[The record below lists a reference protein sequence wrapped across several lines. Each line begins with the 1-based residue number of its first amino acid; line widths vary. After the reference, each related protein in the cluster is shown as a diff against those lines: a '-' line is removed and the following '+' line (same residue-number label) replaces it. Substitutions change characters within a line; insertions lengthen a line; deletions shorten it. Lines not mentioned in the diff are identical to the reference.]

1 MKPTKNYQRD
11 AFTLIELL
19 VVIAIIAILAGML
32 LPALSKAKE
41 RAHTAQCAN
50 QLRQLGTAMQMYG
63 DDANEF
69 LPQAN
74 GSVPWTNSAP
84 VPWLRALVDY
94 YQTTNLL
101 RCPSMS
107 RFYNGSPY
115 SYFLGNRAVFV
126 QTGAG
131 GPLKLSRISFTSH
144 YLLSGDCNN
153 YLFTADD
160 ADPDNYTWDTLFSV
174 ASPAHHGMLNVLF
187 ADNHVKSYK
196 KFEASDMTYSFTKPG
211 VAFNDPPTEF

>member
-1 MKPTKNYQRD
+1 MKPTKNYQRA

-19 VVIAIIAILAGML
+19 VVIAIIAILAAML

-41 RAHTAQCAN
+41 RAHAAQCIN

-63 DDANEF
+63 DDANGL
-69 LPQAN
+69 LPQAH
-74 GSVPWTNSAP
+74 GSVPWTNSTP
-84 VPWLRALVDY
+84 VPWLRSLVDY
-94 YQTTNLL
+94 YHTTNLL

-107 RFYNGSPY
+107 RFYNQSPY

-131 GPLKLSRISFTSH
+131 GLLKLSRITLASQ
-144 YLLSGDCNN
+144 YVLSGDCNN
-153 YLFTADD
+153 KVFSADD
-160 ADPDNYTWDTLFSV
+160 ADPDNYENDTLFSV
-174 ASPAHHGMLNVLF
+174 TSPAHHGMLNILF

-196 KFEASDMTYSFTKPG
+196 KFQASDMTYSFTKPG
-211 VAFNDPPTEF
+211 VAFNAPPTEF